1 MVLPSF
7 IYKYELGHILC
18 RVFCFLGKIFNVF
31 LVRLRTIFI
40 LQLFIFLIF
49 NRVVD
54 FYCVKEKI
62 SEFFLSTNLIFLF
75 CSYT

>member
-1 MVLPSF
+1 M
-7 IYKYELGHILC
+7 
-18 RVFCFLGKIFNVF
+18 FCFLGKIFNVF

-54 FYCVKEKI
+54 LYFVKEKI